1 MARPRLDQ
9 VLVERGLAPTRNKAQ
24 ALIMAG
30 RVRSEGARLDKP
42 GVRLPADV
50 ELTVEPGERYV
61 SRGGRKLDGAIPLFE
76 DGVRDRSALDVGA
89 STGGFTQVLLE
100 SGASRVIALDVG
112 KGQLDWSLRTDPR
125 VTVIEGYNARH
136 LEPGDLPYRPDIA
149 VIDVSFISLA
159 LILPAVFRCLPE
171 HGRVVALVKPQFEAG
186 RDKVGKGGIVRDP
199 EVHREVLT
207 HIASFA
213 QENRWGIGGVA
224 VSSIRGAE
232 GNVEFFISLTVD
244 PAGMDRAAVDA
255 AILRLIDPAEGEGR

>member
-1 MARPRLDQ
+1 M
-9 VLVERGLAPTRNKAQ
+9 
-24 ALIMAG
+24 
-30 RVRSEGARLDKP
+30 
-42 GVRLPADV
+42 
-50 ELTVEPGERYV
+50 
-61 SRGGRKLDGAIPLFE
+61 
-76 DGVRDRSALDVGA
+76 
-89 STGGFTQVLLE
+89 
-100 SGASRVIALDVG
+100 
-112 KGQLDWSLRTDPR
+112 
-125 VTVIEGYNARH
+125 
-136 LEPGDLPYRPDIA
+136 
-149 VIDVSFISLA
+149 
-159 LILPAVFRCLPE
+159 FRCLPE

-207 HIASFA
+207 RIASFA